1 MELRG
6 LIAIKLGCGKEIARN
21 QRAKPPRPGAIRAPA
36 PETRLLIQ
44 IMCFWRQAL
53 KLTMGCKKDA

>member
-21 QRAKPPRPGAIRAPA
+21 QRARPACLGAIRAPA

-44 IMCFWRQAL
+44 IMCFWRRAL
-53 KLTMGCKKDA
+53 KLTMGRKEDA